1 MDEER
6 TRILRMLAEGKIT
19 TDECEELIDALAH
32 RREAP
37 KPDDAVEPDTGR
49 RAKWPYVLLI
59 LLCVPAALALL
70 SLVAGITIPVMRRTG
85 FFLFPFTAVTLPA
98 GVLGMVG
105 FIFWIWMIIDCLGR
119 APYDFRLL
127 FTQRREHDKWIWIA
141 IVVLTHWIG
150 ALIYFLLIR
159 QPARSVMPLAPP
171 RTSAPPPA
179 RDADYVPPRRARSLG
194 CLLVLC
200 VIAFVPAL
208 VVTAARF
215 SAHTPFTLGLWRHHT
230 PSLTWFLIFAPLAFA
245 GIVAALFW
253 LSMLISCLARDY
265 RDFGTIIPSDPAADK
280 VVWLLIVLLLPVIGA
295 IAYHI
300 SIRRRVRVQP
310 ST

>member
-19 TDECEELIDALAH
+19 TDECEELLDALAH

-37 KPDDAVEPDTGR
+37 KPDDAVEPVTGR

-70 SLVAGITIPVMRRTG
+70 SLVAGITLPALRRTG
-85 FFLFPFTAVTLPA
+85 FFVFPFTAMTLPA
-98 GVLGMVG
+98 GLLGIIG

-150 ALIYFLLIR
+150 ALLYFLLIR
-159 QPARSVMPLAPP
+159 QPAQSIKPVRSP
-171 RTSAPPPA
+171 RPA
-179 RDADYVPPRRARSLG
+179 SSYVQTDPSYVPAGRARSLAW
-194 CLLVLC
+194 LAVLC
-200 VIAFVPAL
+200 IVALAISLLGRHGVLRLPWHRLVPVVRYYETPMTNAWAFVSSSFVGA
-208 VVTAARF
+208 
-215 SAHTPFTLGLWRHHT
+215 
-230 PSLTWFLIFAPLAFA
+230 
-245 GIVAALFW
+245 VAITFW
-253 LSMLISCLARDY
+253 LCMLISCLARDH

-310 ST
+310 AT